1 MMNNSGDDDVT
12 VILDAI
18 AAGDQDAGD
27 RLFERV
33 YTELRAIAGKY
44 MAQERADHTLQP
56 TAVVHEAYVRLC
68 GSTAQHWENRAH
80 FFAAAAEAM
89 RRILIDHA
97 RRKRSRKRG
106 GDHTRVALPD
116 VAGKGAEHI
125 EDLLSMDEALESL
138 GEHDPEMARVVKL
151 RFYAGLSV
159 NETAQ
164 ALDTSPRSVNRA
176 WTGAR
181 AWLRREMTRR
191 ARPDD

>member
-1 MMNNSGDDDVT
+1 MSEAEQDVT
-12 VILDAI
+12 VILQAVSEGEDGASE
-18 AAGDQDAGD
+18 

-33 YTELRAIAGKY
+33 YSELRAIAGRY

-56 TAVVHEAYVRLC
+56 TAVVNEAYLRLC
-68 GSTAQHWENRAH
+68 GGPAQRWETRAH

-97 RRKRSRKRG
+97 RRKRSLKRG
-106 GDHTRVALPD
+106 GDQTRIVLAD
-116 VAGKGAEHI
+116 VAGQSVGDVE
-125 EDLLSMDEALESL
+125 ELLAMDAALQSL
-138 GEHDPEMARVVKL
+138 ELNDPQMAQVVKL
-151 RFYAGLSV
+151 RFFAGLSV

-191 ARPDD
+191 ADPGG